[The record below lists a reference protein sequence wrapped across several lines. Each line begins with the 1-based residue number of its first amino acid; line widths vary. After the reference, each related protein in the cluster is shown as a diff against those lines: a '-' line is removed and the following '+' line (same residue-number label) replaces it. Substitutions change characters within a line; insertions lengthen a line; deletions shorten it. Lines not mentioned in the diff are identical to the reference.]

1 MNPNMQMFIVVLTLV
16 VFAAGVHARILPDYY
31 APIMDS
37 SSSSSA
43 DKHLNKPVYSVIEV
57 VCDWLVRVTDSAGYI
72 NILCDKANI
81 VIIPSAGLGKT
92 DSPAPPAPDP
102 ASGKRPLVAYS

>member
-1 MNPNMQMFIVVLTLV
+1 MNPNMQMFIVLTVLM
-16 VFAAGVHARILPDYY
+16 VFAAGIHARILPDYY

-43 DKHLNKPVYSVIEV
+43 DKHLNKPVYSVTEV
-57 VCDWLVRVTDSAGYI
+57 VCDWLVRVTDSVDNI
-72 NILCDKANI
+72 NILCDKVNI
-81 VIIPSAGLGKT
+81 VIIPSADLGKT
-92 DSPAPPAPDP
+92 DSPASPPPDP